1 MAQPEAAEQ
10 PKVIIAGGGPV
21 GITLALEVA
30 THGVR
35 SLILE
40 RRALGEK
47 WQARSN
53 LTNVR
58 SMELFRRWGIADRL
72 RENDPVSDDVLRSV
86 TWATG
91 LTGHL
96 VVDFERV
103 FDFPEPLPFASETPE
118 WAPNAGIE
126 KTLQD
131 VAEENPLI
139 DVSYKTEYTGFEQDD
154 DGVTVTY
161 TDTDGEHRVRA
172 PYLIG
177 ADGSRSLV
185 RQQLG
190 VRLEGQADLVQSS
203 IWLIEAPGLKD
214 RSTVGKSSFYF
225 FINEHRDAAFLI
237 MQDDHDRYMLGIVP
251 ASDDADPDDWEDTK
265 KVLFRN
271 LGFEIPV
278 ENLGGGRV
286 RIHSLMAPR
295 FDHGRVLLAGDAA
308 HLISP
313 MGGFGMNIGVGDSMD
328 LGWKLGAIINGWG
341 GPKLLESYGLER
353 ANAERWIQDEC
364 IHNTGLLAPQ
374 LVEDGISDDG
384 PEGDAVRERVGA
396 RVLEVKSKEFNSIG
410 AQLGYRYDESPIIV
424 DDGSPRPPTSM
435 GHYEPS
441 ARPGARAPHVW
452 LADGSSLYDHFGTGF
467 TLLKLDP
474 DSDTSP
480 IEAAAAGRGV
490 PLEVFE
496 PEADGLAD
504 LYEARLALIRP
515 DHHVAWRGD
524 GPPSDPE
531 AIIDRVRGA

>member
-1 MAQPEAAEQ
+1 MGQVEVADQAPV
-10 PKVIIAGGGPV
+10 VIVGGGPV
-21 GITLALEVA
+21 GITLALELA
-30 THGVR
+30 LHGLR
-35 SLILE
+35 SVVLE

-72 RENDPVSDDVLRSV
+72 RENDPVSDDVARSV
-86 TWATG
+86 TWVTG

-103 FDFPEPLPFASETPE
+103 FDFPEPIPFASETPE

-139 DVSYKTEYTGFEQDD
+139 EVHYKTEFTGLDQDET
-154 DGVTVTY
+154 GVSVAY
-161 TDTDGEHRVRA
+161 TDSDGEHSLRA
-172 PYLIG
+172 SYLVG

-190 VRLEGQADLVQSS
+190 VRLEGEADLVQSS

-251 ASDDADPDDWEDTK
+251 ASEDMDPDNWEDAK

-271 LGFEIPV
+271 LGFEMPV

-313 MGGFGMNIGVGDSMD
+313 MGGFGMNIGVGDAAD
-328 LGWKLGAIINGWG
+328 LGWKLGAVARGWG
-341 GPKLLESYGLER
+341 GPRLLESYGLER
-353 ANAERWIQDEC
+353 AYAERWIQDEC

-374 LVEDGISDDG
+374 LVEDGISAEGTDG
-384 PEGDAVRERVGA
+384 EEVRKRVGA

-410 AQLGYRYDESPIIV
+410 AQLGYRYDESPIVV
-424 DDGSPRPPTSM
+424 DDGSPRPPMSM
-435 GHYEPS
+435 GEYVPC
-441 ARPGARAPHVW
+441 ARPGARAPHIW
-452 LADGSSLYDHFGTGF
+452 LDDGSSLFDHFGTGF
-467 TLLKLDP
+467 TLLKLRSDV
-474 DSDTSP
+474 DSSAL
-480 IEAAAAGRGV
+480 EAAAHARGV
-490 PLEVFE
+490 PLEVFTL
-496 PEADGLAD
+496 EAREVLD
-504 LYEARLALIRP
+504 LYEAKLALIRP

-524 GPPSDPE
+524 AAPEDPE
-531 AIIDRVRGA
+531 TLIDQVRGA